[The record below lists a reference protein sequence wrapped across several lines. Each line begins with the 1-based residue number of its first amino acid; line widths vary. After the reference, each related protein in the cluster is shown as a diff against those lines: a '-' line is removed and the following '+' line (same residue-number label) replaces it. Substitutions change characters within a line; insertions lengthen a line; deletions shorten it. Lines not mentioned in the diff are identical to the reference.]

1 MVDDD
6 RDVDEHA
13 VVRDGGEVKG
23 RMTAMDAMDH
33 LTAYAVSGAPR
44 FYEEKKQCSTTLM
57 T

>member
-1 MVDDD
+1 MVGDDH
-6 RDVDEHA
+6 DVDEHA

-44 FYEEKKQCSTTLM
+44 FYEEKNNAVRRR
-57 T
+57 